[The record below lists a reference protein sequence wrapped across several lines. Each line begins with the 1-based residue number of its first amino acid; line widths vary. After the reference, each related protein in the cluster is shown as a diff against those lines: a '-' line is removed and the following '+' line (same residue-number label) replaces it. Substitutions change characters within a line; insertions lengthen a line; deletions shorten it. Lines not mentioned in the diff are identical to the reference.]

1 MNERPNIIVILTDDL
16 GYGDVSCMNPDGKI
30 HTGNID
36 RLAAEGLILTDCHS
50 SSALCTP
57 SRYALL
63 TGRYNWR
70 SRLKS
75 TVLPGQSFHLIEPGR
90 ETIPSLLKKQGYRT
104 AAVGKW
110 HLGMDWQI
118 KGTYRQPASYFE
130 GDNSPEGMLNGID
143 YTAPVKNGPNDIGFD
158 YFYGMP
164 ASLDQPPFIHM
175 ENDRAVTRPEEMIG
189 VRNLHRYDPSQ
200 QFDVEYG
207 PAEKNFDPR
216 AIVPEMDAK
225 VLDLVRQYAGQAAP
239 FFLYYA
245 CPAVHGPL
253 VPTKEYQGKSGLNAY
268 ADFVLQVDG
277 FVGQLDALLADTGIR
292 DNTILIFTSDN
303 GCSAVADFPTLISK
317 GHNPSANYR
326 GWKGNIW
333 EGGHRIP
340 FAVRWPGHI
349 APGTRS
355 DATACLVDLFATFAQ
370 VTGASYG
377 DDAGEDSFSML
388 PLWLGESDKV
398 RDSLVHHSGAGFY
411 SLRRGP
417 WKMEFCAGAGERG
430 DHTDQHGR
438 PTYQLYLLGADSGE
452 HWNLYGTCPDVEEA
466 LLSEMERCV
475 RQGRSTPGAPQPNTP
490 CPFWPGLGFLRQD
503 DGHDAGQP

>member
-1 MNERPNIIVILTDDL
+1 MNQRPNIIVILTDDL
-16 GYGDVSCMNPDGKI
+16 GYGDVSCMNPRGRI

-36 RLAAEGLILTDCHS
+36 RLAEEGLVLTDCHS

-90 ETIPSLLKKQGYRT
+90 ETIPSLLKKQGYHT

-110 HLGMDWQI
+110 HLGMDWQTR
-118 KGTYRQPASYFE
+118 GDYRQPATYFE
-130 GDNSPEGMLNGID
+130 GDNSPEGMMNGID
-143 YTAPVKNGPNDIGFD
+143 YTAPVKNGPNDVGFD

-164 ASLDQPPFIHM
+164 ASLDQPPFVHM
-175 ENDRAVTRPEEMIG
+175 ENDRAVTRPVEMIG
-189 VRNLHRYDPSQ
+189 VKNLHRYDPSQ

-207 PAEKNFDPR
+207 PAEPGFDPR
-216 AIVPEMDAK
+216 AITPEMDAK
-225 VLDLVRQYAGQAAP
+225 VLDLVRGYAAEKTP

-253 VPTKEYQGKSGLNAY
+253 VPTREYQGKSGLNAY

-277 FVGQLDALLADTGIR
+277 FVGRLDALLTETGLR
-292 DNTILIFTSDN
+292 ENTILIFTSDN
-303 GCSAVADFPTLISK
+303 GCSAVADFPALIAK
-317 GHNPSANYR
+317 GHNPSAGYR

-340 FAVRWPGHI
+340 FVVRWPGHI

-388 PLWLGESDKV
+388 PLWLGQADRV
-398 RDSLVHHSGAGFY
+398 RESLVHHSGAGFY

-430 DHTDQHGR
+430 DHTDLEGR
-438 PTYQLYLLGADSGE
+438 PTCQLYNLDADSGE
-452 HWNLYGTCPDVEEA
+452 HWNLYGSCPDVEEA
-466 LLSEMERCV
+466 LLSEMERYV
-475 RQGRSTPGAPQPNTP
+475 RDGRSTPGAPQPNTP

-503 DGHDAGQP
+503 AGHDAGQP